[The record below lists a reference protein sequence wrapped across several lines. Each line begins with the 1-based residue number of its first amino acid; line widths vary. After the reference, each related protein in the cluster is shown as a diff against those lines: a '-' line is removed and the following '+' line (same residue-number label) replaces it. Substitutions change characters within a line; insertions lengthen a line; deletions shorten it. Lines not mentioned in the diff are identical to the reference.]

1 MHFAGFLMQGEDGTN
16 NMGLATMQ
24 LIDFMCGS
32 NCTAPQ
38 SHDAMQQ
45 RVRGLKGGVRGTS
58 GLINRSLSV
67 SINQYLRRL
76 RASTTQIHA

>member
-1 MHFAGFLMQGEDGTN
+1 MPLRLAVPRPPPLGALLRKRHSTLAFAML
-16 NMGLATMQ
+16 
-24 LIDFMCGS
+24 
-32 NCTAPQ
+32 
-38 SHDAMQQ
+38 Q